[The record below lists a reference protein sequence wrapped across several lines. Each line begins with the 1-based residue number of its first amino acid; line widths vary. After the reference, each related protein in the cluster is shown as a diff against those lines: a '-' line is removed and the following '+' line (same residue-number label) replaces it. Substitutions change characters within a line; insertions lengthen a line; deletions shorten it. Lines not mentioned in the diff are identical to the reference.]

1 MLQTVST
8 AFENR
13 RHAAHDHSTAATL
26 AGDNC
31 HLSLSPEQAETKP
44 YCCRAL
50 QVIALQA
57 AENPAMMAVV
67 AQLQHAVLTMPWEV
81 RIAAAQAIAK
91 VAVRS
96 EEPYR
101 IHCYSILRSL
111 AASGRATGNDPLGAR
126 PFVYSCSDHVGSSR
140 LQMGWTCCTT
150 RLLVSLATH
159 TTDRHEHAGAC

>member
-1 MLQTVST
+1 MQIFST
-8 AFENR
+8 GII
-13 RHAAHDHSTAATL
+13 HARGTPR
-26 AGDNC
+26 GW
-31 HLSLSPEQAETKP
+31 SLVA
-44 YCCRAL
+44 

-111 AASGRATGNDPLGAR
+111 AASDRATGNDPLGAR
-126 PFVYSCSDHVGSSR
+126 TRAFVLILHT
-140 LQMGWTCCTT
+140 LTC
-150 RLLVSLATH
+150 
-159 TTDRHEHAGAC
+159 

>member
-1 MLQTVST
+1 MLSRVQTVST
-8 AFENR
+8 DFENR
-13 RHAAHDHSTAATL
+13 WHAALDHSTAAML
-26 AGDNC
+26 AGDTC
-31 HLSLSPEQAETKP
+31 YPCLSPERAETEP
-44 YCCRAL
+44 CCCRAL

-111 AASGRATGNDPLGAR
+111 AASGRATGNDPLGEILSSVVVQTMLGHHDFR
-126 PFVYSCSDHVGSSR
+126 WGGCSVSHGGSF
-140 LQMGWTCCTT
+140 L
-150 RLLVSLATH
+150 SL
-159 TTDRHEHAGAC
+159 CI